1 MKWLLYIVGVLLAA
15 IGVIWILQGTD
26 ILKSGFMAG
35 HMQYA
40 LLGIV
45 ALIAGIALVAIGN
58 RRNRGGRVA
67 G

>member
-1 MKWLLYIVGVLLAA
+1 MKWLLYVLGVLLTAFGA
-15 IGVIWILQGTD
+15 VWILQGRD
-26 ILKSGFMAG
+26 VLKSGFMAG

-45 ALIAGIALVAIGN
+45 AMIGGIALVVLAN
-58 RRNRGGRVA
+58 RRGRFA